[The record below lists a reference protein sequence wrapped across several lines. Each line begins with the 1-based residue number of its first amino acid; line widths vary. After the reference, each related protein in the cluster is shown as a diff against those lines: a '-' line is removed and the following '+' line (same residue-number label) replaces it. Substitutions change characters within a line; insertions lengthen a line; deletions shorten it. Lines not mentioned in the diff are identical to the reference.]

1 MQSPIRL
8 LALLVLAL
16 LATSAVAWKPINKDD
31 AGMCAD
37 KSQDAAQ
44 AIVAFCQRFP
54 MVSLPFREKL
64 ASGMRKSAS
73 RQSSREKKKNK
84 KKEPPQLTTS
94 TESPRPRRQNRRLLE
109 EHKDRGSH
117 TG

>member
-1 MQSPIRL
+1 MHSPLRI

-16 LATSAVAWKPINKDD
+16 LATSAVAWKPINKND

-54 MVSLPFREKL
+54 MVSSAQL
-64 ASGMRKSAS
+64 APEMKKKSTS
-73 RQSSREKKKNK
+73 RQSDREKKMM
-84 KKEPPQLTTS
+84 
-94 TESPRPRRQNRRLLE
+94 E
-109 EHKDRGSH
+109 EANS
-117 TG
+117 